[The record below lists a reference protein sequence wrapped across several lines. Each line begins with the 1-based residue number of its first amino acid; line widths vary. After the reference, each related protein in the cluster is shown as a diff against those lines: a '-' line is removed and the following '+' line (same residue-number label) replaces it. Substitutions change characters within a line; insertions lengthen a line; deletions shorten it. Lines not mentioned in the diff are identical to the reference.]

1 MGMALVRC
9 EFRTLDNMVQSM
21 LRILFFCTGN
31 GGRSQMAA
39 SFAEKWIHA
48 NTKIF
53 CASEARQALHPM
65 ALKVMQEIGHD
76 IASSAVSTLDDVHL
90 QPFDVVITLC
100 NRANEVCPTFLGYPA
115 RIHWPLLD
123 PVKNESAP
131 ESEQHE
137 IFVRVRDEIRN
148 RVESLFRHG
157 FLDAVQQL
165 HLALGSLLD
174 NLTDGVMAHDVDRR
188 IFFFNRAAQKITGF
202 ECSEVL
208 GRDCHEV
215 FPNRFCGGD
224 CSFCG
229 DSDNAAVSKLHYP
242 HAFINKGGERRE
254 LEMSVVTINTPLD
267 ELTGALVIF
276 NDVTEMVHLRK
287 KLEQSRG
294 FCGIVGHHASMQEV
308 FDTIRELANVNLPI
322 LIQGESGTGKEMV
335 ATALHQLSRRSRGP
349 FVPVNC
355 GALPEGTLESELF
368 GHVKGAFTGAIHDR
382 KGRFA
387 LAEGGTIFLDE
398 IGEISP
404 ATQVKLLRV
413 LQEKSYMPV
422 GGEKSLKG
430 DVRVICATNKDLK
443 LLTQQGLF
451 RQDLFYRLA
460 VMPIQLPPLR
470 ERSSDI
476 PILVEH
482 FLDKFSADTGKSVK
496 EIKPEALDLLMHYNW
511 PGNVRELGNALQ
523 FAMVKCHTDV
533 LDKMH
538 LPPEIRE
545 CRSPTASAKPGRP
558 PKLDLQTV
566 LDVLRTCGSNRAEAA
581 RRLCVSR
588 TTLYRFLEE
597 HDLFNNTDFVN
608 N

>member
-1 MGMALVRC
+1 
-9 EFRTLDNMVQSM
+9 
-21 LRILFFCTGN
+21 
-31 GGRSQMAA
+31 MAA
-39 SFAEKWIHA
+39 SFAERWMHS
-48 NTKIF
+48 TTSIF
-53 CASEARQALHPM
+53 CAGDARQPLHPM
-65 ALKVMQEIGHD
+65 ALQVMQEIGHD
-76 IASSAVSTLDDVHL
+76 IASSVVSTLDDIRT
-90 QPFDVVITLC
+90 QPFDVVVTLC
-100 NRANEVCPTFLGYPA
+100 NQANEVCPMFQGYPA
-115 RIHWPLLD
+115 RIHWPLMN
-123 PVKNESAP
+123 PAKRSSAP
-131 ESEQHE
+131 ENDPHE
-137 IFVRVRDEIRN
+137 AFVKVRDEIRS
-148 RVESLFRHG
+148 RVESLFQNG
-157 FLDAVQQL
+157 FLEAIQQL
-165 HLALGSLLD
+165 HLTLGSLLD
-174 NLTDGVMAHDVDRR
+174 NLTDGVMAHDINRR

-202 ECSEVL
+202 ESSEVL

-229 DSDNAAVSKLHYP
+229 DSEKPAASKLRYP
-242 HAFINKGGERRE
+242 HSFVNKGGERRE

-276 NDVTEMVHLRK
+276 SDVTEIVHLRK

-294 FCGIVGHHASMQEV
+294 FYGIVGHHPSMLEI

-322 LIQGESGTGKEMV
+322 LIQGESGTGKELV
-335 ATALHQLSRRSRGP
+335 ATALHQLSRRSGGP

-398 IGEISP
+398 ISEISP
-404 ATQVKLLRV
+404 ATQVKLLRI

-422 GGEKSLKG
+422 GGERSAKA

-460 VMPIQLPPLR
+460 VMPIQLPSLR
-470 ERSSDI
+470 EKSSDI
-476 PILVEH
+476 PLLVEH

-496 EIKPEALDLLMHYNW
+496 EIVPEALEMLMHYDW
-511 PGNVRELGNALQ
+511 PGNVRELANAIQ
-523 FAMVKCHTDV
+523 YGMVKCHTGK

-538 LPPEIRE
+538 LPAEIRE
-545 CRSPTASAKPGRP
+545 YRPPSHTAKPGRP
-558 PKLDLQTV
+558 PKLDFQEV
-566 LDVLRTCGSNRAEAA
+566 LETLRTCEGNRAEAA
-581 RRLCVSR
+581 RRLSVSR
-588 TTLYRFLEE
+588 TTLYRFLEM
-597 HDLFNNTDFVN
+597 HDLFNNTDFVSK
-608 N
+608 

>member
-1 MGMALVRC
+1 
-9 EFRTLDNMVQSM
+9 M

-39 SFAEKWIHA
+39 SFARKWIRS
-48 NTKIF
+48 NTTIV
-53 CASEARQALHPM
+53 CAGDAYQPLHPM
-65 ALKVMQEIGHD
+65 AVRVMEEIGHD
-76 IASSAVSTLDDVHL
+76 IASSVISTLDDIHL
-90 QPFDVVITLC
+90 QPFDIVVTLC

-115 RIHWPLLD
+115 RIHWSLLD
-123 PVKNESAP
+123 PAKSESAS

-137 IFVRVRDEIRN
+137 IFAQVRDEIRI
-148 RVESLFRHG
+148 RVEGLFRYG
-157 FLDAVQQL
+157 FLEAVQQL

-174 NLTDGVMAHDVDRR
+174 NLTDGVMAHDVNRR
-188 IFFFNRAAQKITGF
+188 IFFFNRAAQEITGF
-202 ECSEVL
+202 EASEVL

-215 FPNRFCGGD
+215 FSNRFCGGD

-229 DSDNAAVSKLHYP
+229 DSEKTAETKLRYP
-242 HAFINKGGERRE
+242 HAIINKSGERRE
-254 LEMSVVTINTPLD
+254 LEMSVVTIKTAQN

-276 NDVTEMVHLRK
+276 NDLTEMVHLRK
-287 KLEQSRG
+287 RLEHSRG
-294 FCGIVGHHASMQEV
+294 FCGIVGHHASMQEI

-335 ATALHQLSRRSRGP
+335 ATALHQLSRRSSGP

-404 ATQVKLLRV
+404 STQVKLLRV

-422 GGEKSLKG
+422 GGEKSLKA

-443 LLTQQGLF
+443 LLTQQGSF

-470 ERSSDI
+470 ERLSDI

-482 FLDKFSADTGKSVK
+482 FLDRYSAEAGKSIK
-496 EIKPEALDLLMHYNW
+496 EIKPDALEMLMQYDW
-511 PGNVRELGNALQ
+511 PGNVRELGNAIQ
-523 FAMVKCHTDV
+523 YAMVKCHTGV
-533 LDKMH
+533 LDTLH
-538 LPPEIRE
+538 LPQEIRE
-545 CRSPTASAKPGRP
+545 YRSPATVLKPGRP

-581 RRLCVSR
+581 RRLKVSR

-597 HDLFNNTDFVN
+597 HDLFNNTDSVN